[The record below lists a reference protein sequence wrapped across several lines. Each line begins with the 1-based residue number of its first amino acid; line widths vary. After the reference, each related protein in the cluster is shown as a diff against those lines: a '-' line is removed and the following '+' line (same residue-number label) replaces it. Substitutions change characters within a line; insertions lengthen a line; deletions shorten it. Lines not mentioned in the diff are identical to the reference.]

1 MLDIKVFKN
10 LAIYFRNFIKYATL
24 IITSVILAICA
35 VAIFYKPTYEVLLKS
50 EVIGYTVDKAGLQMR
65 INKYMEGNMA
75 EGVAFVQIDAIP
87 DYKLCLL
94 KKDVTLNDQ
103 EIYDKVTSGGTK
115 YYKYYAVTDKGN
127 EEAYVKEFSDAEK
140 IIEELK
146 NKNSTNKGTLGIV
159 EKYET
164 EQKEFNDVSTIVSKL
179 YKKPVPKPVVR
190 ASASSGSVSGMNY
203 NKVNLGIKLIRPVN
217 GVITSRFGNRESIR
231 SHPHRGLDIG
241 APKGT
246 PIKAAASGTVVVTG
260 WNGSYGNLIKISH
273 GNGVET
279 VYGHCSQILV
289 SNGQQVSQGQV
300 IGKVG
305 STGRS
310 TGNHLH
316 LEVRKNGV
324 LYNPQHYVY

>member
-1 MLDIKVFKN
+1 MLDIKIFKN
-10 LAIYFRNFIKYATL
+10 LAIYFRNFIKYTTL
-24 IITSVILAICA
+24 VITSIIMVIVA
-35 VAIFYKPTYEVLLKS
+35 VAIFYKPTYEVLLNG
-50 EVIGYTVDKAGLQMR
+50 EAIGYTEDKTGLQMK
-65 INKYMEGNMA
+65 INKYMEGNLE
-75 EGVAFVQIDAIP
+75 EGIAFIQIDAVP

-94 KKDVTLNDQ
+94 KKDITPNDQ
-103 EIYDKVTSGGTK
+103 EIYNKVTSSGTK
-115 YYKYYAVTDKGN
+115 YYKFYAVTDKGK

-146 NKNSTNKGTLGIV
+146 KKNSTNKGTLGIV

-164 EQKEFNDVSTIVSKL
+164 EQKEFSNVETTVSKL
-179 YKKPVPKPVVR
+179 YKKPAPKPVKR
-190 ASASSGSVSGMNY
+190 ASVSSGSVSGMNF
-203 NKVNLGIKLIRPVN
+203 NKANLGVTLIRPIN

-246 PIKAAASGTVVVTG
+246 PIKAAAGGTVTAAG
-260 WNGSYGNLIKISH
+260 WSGSYGNLIKISH

-289 SNGQQVSQGQV
+289 TKGQQVSQGQV

-316 LEVRKNGV
+316 LEVRKDGV